1 MKKKPYYLLIFLQ
14 VLLISYSAKGQSTS
28 ENAINDKMSQDVIPF
43 VLPDS
48 AVKPLRT
55 LVDEQMEKKLQQAIT
70 ANKKWKRLVS
80 QKKMAIGLVDLQD
93 VNNIRFA
100 RINGNHMMYAA
111 SLPKISILLATMDAF
126 EKGELEETEE
136 IYADLNA
143 MISKSDNQAST
154 RMIDRLSF
162 EKIESVMTDP
172 RYEFYDEDFGGGLWV
187 GKRYASTGRRYPEP
201 IKGLSHAAT
210 ASQVSRFYYLLA
222 AGRLISRERSRQ
234 MLEIMDDPAL
244 HHKFVSTL
252 EKIAPRARLFRK
264 SGSWRNY
271 HSDSILVWGPERR
284 YILVALIN
292 DPDGERIIRQL
303 VMPVERVLNSQ

>member
-1 MKKKPYYLLIFLQ
+1 MKRTLFLIFFAVHFVGITLN
-14 VLLISYSAKGQSTS
+14 AGGQNIAQPGSNNTS
-28 ENAINDKMSQDVIPF
+28 LPF

-55 LVDEQMEKKLQQAIT
+55 LVDEQLENRLMATIT
-70 ANKKWKRLVS
+70 ANKKWGQLVK
-80 QKKMAIGLVDLQD
+80 QKKMALGLVDLGNIND
-93 VNNIRFA
+93 IRFA

-111 SLPKISILLATMDAF
+111 SLPKISILLATMAAF

-143 MISKSDNQAST
+143 MIAKSDNQAST

-162 EKIESVMTDP
+162 EKIEAVMTDP
-172 RYEFYDEDFGGGLWV
+172 KYEFYDEEYGGGLWV
-187 GKRYASTGRRYPEP
+187 GKRYASAGRRYPDP
-201 IKGLSHAAT
+201 IMGLSHAAT

-222 AGRLISRERSRQ
+222 AGRLVSPERSRQ

-252 EKIAPRARLFRK
+252 EKIAPKARLFRK
-264 SGSWRNY
+264 SGTWRNY
-271 HSDSILVWGPERR
+271 HSDSILVWGPTRR
-284 YILVALIN
+284 YILVALVN
-292 DPDGERIIRQL
+292 DPNGERIIRQL
-303 VMPVERVLNSQ
+303 VMPVERVLNS